1 MVCRVE
7 RWEWRGYCGRQNIS
21 RVAEGYIQRLLKM
34 FSISAINDTDSKNQW
49 QPLTPTKEA
58 QEFHLSQMYHDG
70 LLKLQAKDYE
80 KARELL
86 EAVLKDPL
94 VSNAQAENSATD
106 CHLLQLRF
114 LALKNLATV
123 FLQEC
128 PTYHE
133 SALRCYLQ
141 AVEIDNN
148 DSVVWNQLGTLS
160 CSMGSLS
167 ISRWAFEQGLVCSP
181 NNWNCME
188 KLLEVLIA
196 IGDEMACLSVAN
208 LILRH
213 WPSHSRA
220 LHVKNT
226 IEESEPIPFAPRG
239 IDKLEPKH
247 IRLKFGEK
255 RKAPNEGI
263 DKAKESK
270 RLKQSI
276 ELQLP
281 EASWIA
287 LASELL
293 EILCPTVAS
302 SEPRTEGYRSWH
314 VRISIQLNFSSG
326 NVMSSVERKEP
337 ICMTAGASMSV
348 SNCNSGNDGINIYKE
363 EAIFEE
369 QPQERRS
376 SRLRSRKPGKEESD
390 FATNKDFVKVVKQF
404 LEPYLVG
411 NAEPKECNHDAP
423 FSVYCAE
430 GVASSLDTQHTD
442 VIKFVQKTSE
452 NFGAYHMSHLLL
464 EEIANRGIS
473 CQDSNSKIL
482 DLEKLTRHRG
492 LERTPECSLFLGEL
506 YYDFGIHSLDTAAM
520 REFMSEVSYH
530 LCKIIES
537 VALEYPF
544 HMNGM
549 QGKENCSSDDS
560 SEQNHQLPI
569 DSTSLL
575 RNNYPFWVR
584 FSWLSAHLSLLEG
597 DKAKAR
603 QQFSVALS
611 LLVGKEKMNYSLGSI
626 CLPHCKAIKKITA
639 DRVLHEM
646 NLIEVDYLKKTVSE
660 MLEKHMYSEC
670 VNLLAPLLLS
680 ANDVRDDVLHA
691 FNQEGKGFNSVEL
704 SALDALI
711 KACEQEKSMDIS
723 VYLNCHRR
731 KLQILVAGADLEG
744 IPPNKTPVS
753 NASSTESTESLSKQW
768 NHLVA
773 EEVKAIS
780 QSASR
785 IKSIISPGENSN
797 GVPMTVVGDIQS
809 LLLALMCNIAGTYF
823 SKKSSGLGV
832 PHSIEQTERCSFVD
846 AAIAFCKLQ
855 HLDFSVPIKTQTE
868 LIGAIHDM
876 LAEFGICC
884 AHGIG
889 EEEGTFLKF
898 AIKHLLALDMKLKS
912 NFQSLRKGQEIKSA
926 QHCSPENHLKKSE
939 QLSDGIHINESPN
952 KSHFNMLTTEV
963 AQTDAK
969 DEASATGKDVGRL
982 SSEGLSSHRV
992 VDSERIKAEIDNNVG
1007 DGLGVLFQE
1016 REIQNSQIVDSG
1028 NEPMEDEEEELEL
1041 GIDSVLDQCF
1051 YCLYGLNLRSDS
1063 SYEEDLAM
1071 HKNTSRGDYQTK
1083 EQCADVFQYI
1093 LPYAKASSKTGL
1105 VKLRRVLRAIRKHF
1119 PQPPDNI
1126 LAGNAIV
1133 KFLDDPD
1140 LCEDNLLKEAGS
1152 DVCLDS
1158 IMKIIFSEPESVKQN
1173 KASSIERSEPY
1184 LEVYSNLFY
1193 LLAQSEEMSATD
1205 KWAGF
1210 VLTKEGE
1217 EFVEQNA
1224 NLFKYD
1230 LLYNPLRFE
1239 SWQRLANIYDEE
1251 VDLLLNDG
1259 SKQINVL
1266 GWRKNAT
1273 LAERVEASRRR
1284 SRRCLLMTLA
1294 LATTA
1299 IQQGEIHELLALVYY
1314 DGIQNVV
1321 PFYDQRYSVP
1331 LKDAAWKIFCQNS
1344 MRHFKKA
1351 FKHKEEWSHAF
1362 YLGKLSEK
1370 LGYSHDISFS
1380 YYAKAIALNPSAVD
1394 PFYRMHAS
1402 RMKLL
1407 CACGK
1412 QNEEALKVVATY
1424 SFAHSTKES
1433 VMNILSRLGPESS
1446 ESSML
1451 DEDRIS
1457 NNNSEPV
1464 DFHKF
1469 EKAWHLLYSDCL
1481 SALETCVEG
1490 DLKHFHKARYMLA
1503 QGLYKRGRTGDLDK
1517 AKEELSF
1524 CFKSSRSS
1532 FTINMWEIDSM
1543 VKKGRRKTPGPSGNR
1558 KTLEVNL
1565 AESSRKFITCIRKY
1579 MLFYLKLLEETGEI
1593 STLDRAY
1600 ISLRADK
1607 RFSLCLEDLVPVALG
1622 RYIRA
1627 LIFSIR
1633 QSETD
1638 LDSANHVEH
1647 LLEKLF
1653 SLLLEQVNLWP
1664 DICCLP
1670 ELSSPELTES
1680 NLFGYLYQYIQWL
1693 ERNVKVET
1701 LEGINEKIRKR
1712 LKNPKLSNSN
1722 CAKVYRHVSAAWC
1735 RSLVI
1740 SMALITPL
1748 HSRLS
1753 SDIQVQ
1759 NLLGGGFENEQ
1770 LLCVDLQSEELW
1782 NSAFEDL
1789 NHLKILESK
1798 WNPSLSRIKNV
1809 IVKRVSDEDLE
1820 TASSLLRS
1828 SYNFYKDTS
1837 CALLPSGINLYMVPP
1852 QLATETYIQPGID
1865 GGVDL
1870 LDMNTSRKL
1879 LLWAYTLLHGHCTN
1893 VSHAIKYCEENV
1905 KSKMKR
1911 GTGSSCTPLN
1921 ANVAATSASH
1931 PGGGK
1936 DGTGKT
1942 SESEFPKSPAVVIA
1956 SLSESAGHKV
1966 ASSTS
1971 PETENKLNLAF
1982 ASLPESESK
1991 DHVPSVPVLETGSVA
2006 CSVSSGHLPLLGST
2020 NWANGA
2026 SSDEKEKA
2034 FSATPCLLHCN
2045 NPVAEMSSADLQNDT
2060 DPEKV

>member
-1 MVCRVE
+1 
-7 RWEWRGYCGRQNIS
+7 
-21 RVAEGYIQRLLKM
+21 M

-49 QPLTPTKEA
+49 QPLAPTKEA

-80 KARELL
+80 KARNLL

-94 VSNAQAENSATD
+94 VSNAQVENSAKD
-106 CHLLQLRF
+106 GHLLQLRF
-114 LALKNLATV
+114 LGLKNLATV
-123 FLQEC
+123 FLQEG
-128 PTYHE
+128 PTNHE

-141 AVEIDNN
+141 AVEIDSN
-148 DSVVWNQLGTLS
+148 DYVVWNQLGTLS
-160 CSMGSLS
+160 CSMGSLG

-188 KLLEVLIA
+188 KLMEVLIA

-208 LILRH
+208 LILRQ
-213 WPSHSRA
+213 WPSHHRA

-226 IEESEPIPFAPRG
+226 IEEPEPIPFAPKG
-239 IDKLEPKH
+239 IDKLEPEH
-247 IRLKFGEK
+247 VLLKFGEK

-263 DKAKESK
+263 DKAMESK
-270 RLKQSI
+270 RLKESI

-281 EASWIA
+281 EASWTA
-287 LASELL
+287 LASELQ
-293 EILCPTVAS
+293 EILCPSVATG
-302 SEPRTEGYRSWH
+302 SEPRTGGYRSGH
-314 VRISIQLNFSSG
+314 VRISIQLNLSLG
-326 NVMSSVERKEP
+326 NVRSSVERKEP
-337 ICMTAGASMSV
+337 ICMTAGTSIAV
-348 SNCNSGNDGINIYKE
+348 SNCNSGNDSTIYKE
-363 EAIFEE
+363 GAIFEE
-369 QPQERRS
+369 QPLERRS
-376 SRLRSRKPGKEESD
+376 SRLRSRKPGKEVSD
-390 FATNKDFVKVVKQF
+390 FASNKDLVKVVKQF

-411 NAEPKECNHDAP
+411 SAGPKEFNHDDHP
-423 FSVYCAE
+423 FSVNCAE
-430 GVASSLDTQHTD
+430 GVSSSLDKQCTD
-442 VIKFVQKTSE
+442 VIRFIERTSE

-464 EEIANRGIS
+464 EEITNIGIS
-473 CQDSNSKIL
+473 YQVSNSKIL
-482 DLEKLTRHRG
+482 DLEKLTRHCG
-492 LERTPECSLFLGEL
+492 LDRTPECCLFLSEL
-506 YYDFGIHSLDTAAM
+506 YYDFGIRSLDSSAM
-520 REFMSEVSYH
+520 SEFMSEASYH
-530 LCKIIES
+530 LCKILEFVS
-537 VALEYPF
+537 LEYPF
-544 HMNGM
+544 HIMGM
-549 QGKENCSSDDS
+549 QGNENCFLEEN
-560 SEQNHQLPI
+560 SERNHRLAI
-569 DSTSLL
+569 DSTSSL

-584 FSWLSAHLSLLEG
+584 YSWLRAHLFLLDGE
-597 DKAKAR
+597 KEKAR
-603 QQFSVALS
+603 RHLSFALS
-611 LLVGKEKMNYSLGSI
+611 LLADKKKMNNSLGSI
-626 CLPHCKAIKKITA
+626 CLPHCKAIKRLTT

-646 NLIEVDYLKKTVSE
+646 NLIEADYLLKTTVTE
-660 MLEKHMYSEC
+660 MLEKHMYTEC
-670 VNLLAPLLLS
+670 VNLLTPLLLS
-680 ANDVRDDVLHA
+680 ANDVHVDVLYA
-691 FNQEGKGFNSVEL
+691 FNQECKGFKSVEL

-711 KACEQEKSMDIS
+711 KACEQEESMNVSI
-723 VYLNCHRR
+723 YLDCHRR
-731 KLQILVAGADLEG
+731 TLQILVAGAGVEG
-744 IPPNKTPVS
+744 ITPNETPVS
-753 NASSTESTESLSKQW
+753 NASSTESTESLCKHW

-785 IKSIISPGENSN
+785 IKSTISPIENSN
-797 GVPMTVVGDIQS
+797 CIPMTIVGDIQS
-809 LLLALMCNIAGTYF
+809 LLLALMCSIAGTYF
-823 SKKSSGLGV
+823 SKMTSGSGPGF
-832 PHSIEQTERCSFVD
+832 PHSIEQTEICSFVD

-912 NFQSLRKGQEIKSA
+912 NFQTLSKEHETNSA
-926 QHCSPENHLKKSE
+926 EHCSPENQLKKSE
-939 QLSDGIHINESPN
+939 LLSDGIHINGSQN
-952 KSHFNMLTTEV
+952 RSHFNTAEV
-963 AQTDAK
+963 QTDDKA
-969 DEASATGKDVGRL
+969 EASDSGKDVGRL
-982 SSEGLSSHRV
+982 SSEGLYCHTA
-992 VDSERIKAEIDNNVG
+992 VDNGKMKAETDNNAG

-1016 REIQNSQIVDSG
+1016 REIQNKQIVESGDDSME
-1028 NEPMEDEEEELEL
+1028 NEDEELEL
-1041 GIDSVLDQCF
+1041 GIDTALNQCF

-1093 LPYAKASSKTGL
+1093 LPYAKASS
-1105 VKLRRVLRAIRKHF
+1105 
-1119 PQPPDNI
+1119 
-1126 LAGNAIV
+1126 
-1133 KFLDDPD
+1133 FLDDPD
-1140 LCEDNLLKEAGS
+1140 LSEDKLLVEAQGF
-1152 DVCLDS
+1152 LDS
-1158 IMKIIFSEPESVKQN
+1158 IK

-1230 LLYNPLRFE
+1230 LLYNPSRLE

-1266 GWRKNAT
+1266 GWRKDAT
-1273 LAERVEASRRR
+1273 LAQRVEASRRR
-1284 SRRCLLMTLA
+1284 SKRCLFMTLA
-1294 LATTA
+1294 LAMSVS
-1299 IQQGEIHELLALVYY
+1299 QQGEIHELLALVYY

-1321 PFYDQRYSVP
+1321 PFYDQRFSVP
-1331 LKDAAWKIFCQNS
+1331 SKDATWKIYCQNS
-1344 MRHFKKA
+1344 MRHFKRA
-1351 FKHKEEWSHAF
+1351 FKHKGEWSHAF
-1362 YLGKLSEK
+1362 YIGKLSEK
-1370 LGYSHDISFS
+1370 LGYSHDVSFS
-1380 YYAKAIALNPSAVD
+1380 YYAKAIALNQSAVD

-1407 CACGK
+1407 CTCGK
-1412 QNEEALKVVATY
+1412 QNEEALKVVTAY
-1424 SFAHSTKES
+1424 SFAHSTKEN
-1433 VMNILSRLGPESS
+1433 VMNIWSSLGHETS
-1446 ESSML
+1446 ESSMI
-1451 DEDRIS
+1451 DED
-1457 NNNSEPV
+1457 NNSETA

-1469 EKAWHLLYSDCL
+1469 EAAWQLLYSDCL

-1490 DLKHFHKARYMLA
+1490 ELKHFHKARYMLA
-1503 QGLYKRGRTGDLDK
+1503 QGLYRRGRTGDLDK

-1543 VKKGRRKTPGPSGNR
+1543 VKRGRRKTLGPSGNR
-1558 KTLEVNL
+1558 RTLEVNL
-1565 AESSRKFITCIRKY
+1565 AESSRKYITCIRKY
-1579 MLFYLKLLEETGEI
+1579 ILFYLKLLEETGEI

-1627 LIFSIR
+1627 LIFSVR
-1633 QSETD
+1633 QYGID
-1638 LDSANHVEH
+1638 LDNANDVEH

-1653 SLLLEQVNLWP
+1653 SLLLEQINMWP
-1664 DICCLP
+1664 EICGLP
-1670 ELSSPELTES
+1670 ELLSPELTES
-1680 NLFGYLYQYIQWL
+1680 NLCGYLYQYIQWL
-1693 ERNVKVET
+1693 ERNIKVEM

-1722 CAKVYRHVSAAWC
+1722 CTIVYRHVSAAWC

-1740 SMALITPL
+1740 SMALLTPL
-1748 HSRLS
+1748 HLRLS

-1789 NHLKILESK
+1789 THLKMLESK

-1809 IVKRVSDEDLE
+1809 IVKKVSDEDLE
-1820 TASSLLRS
+1820 TAFSLLRS

-1837 CALLPSGINLYMVPP
+1837 CALLPSGINLYMVPS

-1865 GGVDL
+1865 GVDL

-1879 LLWAYTLLHGHCTN
+1879 LLWAYTLLHGHCTS
-1893 VSHAIKYCEENV
+1893 VSLVIKYCEENL

-1911 GTGSSCTPLN
+1911 GTGISSTPSS
-1921 ANVAATSASH
+1921 ASVAPDSASH

-1936 DGTGKT
+1936 DGTGKA
-1942 SESEFPKSPAVVIA
+1942 SESEVPKSPAVDLT
-1956 SLSESAGHKV
+1956 SLPECAGHKV
-1966 ASSTS
+1966 ASLTLPETDYKPNWASAETEGKGHA
-1971 PETENKLNLAF
+1971 PETECGC
-1982 ASLPESESK
+1982 S
-1991 DHVPSVPVLETGSVA
+1991 
-2006 CSVSSGHLPLLGST
+2006 SVSSGQLPLHGIT

-2026 SSDEKEKA
+2026 SDAKDKA
-2034 FSATPCLLHCN
+2034 SATPCLLPCN
-2045 NPVAEMSSADLQNDT
+2045 NPVAELSSVDLQNDT
-2060 DPEKV
+2060 DPKEV